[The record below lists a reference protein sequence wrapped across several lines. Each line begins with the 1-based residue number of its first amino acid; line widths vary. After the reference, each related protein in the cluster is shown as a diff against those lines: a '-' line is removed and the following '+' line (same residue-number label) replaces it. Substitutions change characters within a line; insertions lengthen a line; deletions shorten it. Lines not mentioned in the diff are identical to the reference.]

1 MKSLQKTFDLLE
13 YVVLRD
19 GEFVTPSEAAEF
31 TGLNLATCA
40 RIMGELVGR
49 GYLDKVSRKEGY
61 APGPMCAA
69 LAMRKNGYTRLAR
82 AAKEPLQALSEFI
95 GMPVNLSVASGS
107 RRIMI
112 VCCCAKPGWKPWN
125 SFGFSLDDPGMATNP
140 LLRGEAAEDVVNFRD
155 EEAKLWIQGCAVRAP
170 GFPAAAFGYGVPDEV
185 DSGRAL
191 ALAVET
197 AREIE
202 KKLTVSYQAY

>member
-1 MKSLQKTFDLLE
+1 MKSLHKTFDLLE

-19 GEFVTPSEAAEF
+19 GACVTPSEAAEF

-40 RIMGELVGR
+40 RIMGELAAR
-49 GYLDKVSRKEGY
+49 GYLDKVSRKAGY
-61 APGPMCAA
+61 AAGPMCAA
-69 LAMRKNGYTRLAR
+69 LAMRRNGYARLAR
-82 AAKEPLQALSEFI
+82 AAKEPLQALSEFV
-95 GMPVNLSVASGS
+95 GMPVNLSVVSGN

-112 VCCCAKPGWKPWN
+112 VCCCGKPGWKPWD
-125 SFGFSLDDPGMATNP
+125 SFGFPLDGPGTATDP
-140 LLRGEAAEDVVNFRD
+140 LLRGEGGKDVVNFYD
-155 EEAKLWIQGCAVRAP
+155 AKGNLWIQGCAVRAP
-170 GFPAAAFGYGVPDEV
+170 GFPVAAFGYGVPNTV
-185 DSGRAL
+185 DPEQAL

>member
-1 MKSLQKTFDLLE
+1 VKSLHKTFDILE
-13 YVVLRD
+13 YVALRD
-19 GEFVTPSEAAEF
+19 GAFVTPSEAAEF

-40 RIMGELVGR
+40 RIMGELTAR
-49 GYLDKVSRKEGY
+49 GYLDKVSRKAGY

-69 LAMRKNGYTRLAR
+69 LAMRRNSYTRLAR
-82 AAKEPLQALSEFI
+82 AAKEPLQTLSEFV
-95 GMPVNLSVASGS
+95 GMPVNLSVVNGA

-112 VCCCAKPGWKPWN
+112 ACCCGKPGWKPWDN
-125 SFGFSLDDPGMATNP
+125 FGFALDDPGTATNP
-140 LLRGEAAEDVVNFRD
+140 LLRKGEGKAFVNFYD
-155 EEAKLWIQGCAVRAP
+155 AKEKLWIQGCAVRAP
-170 GFPAAAFGYGVPDEV
+170 GFPVAAFGYGVPETV
-185 DSGRAL
+185 DPEQAL